1 MAIVNLCNREKKM
14 KHDIRISKIGK
25 GLAVAAAALM
35 LAGTAAQARDLTIV
49 SFGGTFQDAQREL
62 FFTPFAESLG
72 KVVLDEA
79 WEGGYGVLQ
88 AKVKA
93 GQPNWDVVQVEAEEL
108 ALGCADGIYEKLD
121 WEKLG
126 GQDSYIPGGAS
137 DCGAGHIVWSV
148 AIAYDGNKLTD
159 QQPQSWADFWDVEK
173 FPGKRGLRKSAK
185 YSMEA
190 ALMADGVPPTEV
202 YDVLSTPEGVDRAF
216 AKLDELRPNLVW
228 WEAGAQPL
236 SMLQTGDV
244 VMSSVYNGRITGL
257 NRTEGTNLKLVWGQS
272 IYAVDSWVILAG
284 AENKDAGQDFIAFA
298 NSPEN
303 LSKLPAQIAY
313 GLPVKAAAEMV
324 DAKFAPDLPTYA
336 DNLAVSLSL
345 DVDYW
350 VDNSEE
356 LTERFNAWVA
366 Q

>member
-1 MAIVNLCNREKKM
+1 M
-14 KHDIRISKIGK
+14 KHDHKLPTFGK
-25 GLAVAAAALM
+25 VLAVGAALA
-35 LAGTAAQARDLTIV
+35 LAGTAAQARDLTVV
-49 SFGGTFQDAQREL
+49 SFGGNFQDAQREL
-62 FFTPFAESLG
+62 FFKPFAEQLG
-72 KVVLDEA
+72 KPVLDEA

-93 GQPNWDVVQVEAEEL
+93 GAPNWDVVQVEAEEL

-121 WEKLG
+121 WDKLG
-126 GQDSYIPGGAS
+126 GRDRYIDGATS

-159 QQPQSWADFWDVEK
+159 VKPESWADFWDVQK
-173 FPGKRGLRKSAK
+173 IPGKRALRKSAK
-185 YSMEA
+185 YALEA
-190 ALMADGVPPTEV
+190 ALMADGVAVDEL
-202 YDVLSTPEGVDRAF
+202 YDVLATPEGVDRAF

-244 VMSSVYNGRITGL
+244 VLASVYNGRVAGL
-257 NRTEGTNLKLVWGQS
+257 NRTEGTNLQLVWNQS

-284 AENKDAGQDFIAFA
+284 AENKDDGMDFIAFA
-298 NSPEN
+298 NAPER
-303 LSKLPAQIAY
+303 LSKLPEHVAY
-313 GLPVKAAAEMV
+313 GLPVKEAAEMV
-324 DAKFAPDLPTYA
+324 PAEFAPDLPTYA
-336 DNLAVSLSL
+336 DNLAVSVNLN
-345 DVDYW
+345 VDYW

>member
-1 MAIVNLCNREKKM
+1 M
-14 KHDIRISKIGK
+14 KHDMVISKTMK
-25 GLAVAAAALM
+25 VLATAATAFVLM
-35 LAGTAAQARDLTIV
+35 GPAAQARDLTIV
-49 SFGGTFQDAQREL
+49 SFGGNFQDAQREL
-62 FFTPFAESLG
+62 FFKPFAEQLG
-72 KVVLDEA
+72 KTVLDES

-126 GQDSYIPGGAS
+126 GQDSYISGGAS

-148 AIAYDGNKLTD
+148 AIAYDGNKLTGD
-159 QQPQSWADFWDVEK
+159 QPQSWADFWDVEK
-173 FPGKRGLRKSAK
+173 FPGKRALRKSVK
-185 YSMEA
+185 YALEA
-190 ALMADGVPPTEV
+190 ALMADGVASSDV
-202 YDVLSTPEGVDRAF
+202 YATLATPEGVDRAF

-257 NRTEGTNLKLVWGQS
+257 NKTEGTNMKLVWNQS
-272 IYAVDSWVILAG
+272 IYAVDSWVVLAG
-284 AENKDAGQDFIAFA
+284 AENKDAGMDFIAFA
-298 NSPEN
+298 NAPEN

-313 GLPVKAAAEMV
+313 GLPVTAAAELV
-324 DAKFAPDLPTYA
+324 DAAFAPDLPTYP
-336 DNLAVSLSL
+336 DNLAVSLNL

>member
-1 MAIVNLCNREKKM
+1 M
-14 KHDIRISKIGK
+14 KNSGKISKFGK
-25 GLAVAAAALM
+25 VLAMGAAM
-35 LAGTAAQARDLTIV
+35 TMAGAAAQARDLTVV
-49 SFGGTFQDAQREL
+49 SFGGNFQDAQREL
-62 FFTPFAESLG
+62 FFKPFAALTG
-72 KVVLDEA
+72 KPVLDEA

-93 GQPNWDVVQVEAEEL
+93 GTPNWDVVQVEAEEL

-126 GQDSYIPGGAS
+126 GQDSYIEGGATE
-137 DCGAGHIVWSV
+137 CGAGHIVWSV
-148 AIAYDGNKLTD
+148 AIAYDGNKLTGA
-159 QQPQSWADFWDVEK
+159 QPTSWADFWDVEK
-173 FPGKRGLRKSAK
+173 IPGKRALRKSAK
-185 YSMEA
+185 YALEA
-190 ALMADGVPPTEV
+190 ALMADGVSGAEV
-202 YDVLSTPEGVDRAF
+202 YDVLATPEGVDRAF

-244 VMSSVYNGRITGL
+244 VMASVYNGRITGL
-257 NRTEGTNLKLVWGQS
+257 NRTEGTNLKLVWNQS

-284 AENKDAGQDFIAFA
+284 AENKDAGNDFIAFA
-298 NSPEN
+298 NAPEN
-303 LSKLPAQIAY
+303 LSKLPEQIAY
-313 GLPVKAAAEMV
+313 GLPVKAAAELIPAEYAV
-324 DAKFAPDLPTYA
+324 DLPTYP
-336 DNLAVSLSL
+336 DNLAVSVNL

>member
-1 MAIVNLCNREKKM
+1 MTKKT
-14 KHDIRISKIGK
+14 KAPTLRRA
-25 GLAVAAAALM
+25 LAVSTVALA
-35 LAGTAAQARDLTIV
+35 LASGAAQARDLTIV

-62 FFTPFAESLG
+62 FFKPFGEKLG
-72 KVVLDEA
+72 KPVLDEA

-88 AKVKA
+88 SKVKA

-108 ALGCADGIYEKLD
+108 ALGCADGIFEKLD
-121 WEKLG
+121 WDKLG
-126 GQDSYIPGGAS
+126 GKDSYIPGGAS

-173 FPGKRGLRKSAK
+173 FPGKRAMRKTAK
-185 YSMEA
+185 YALEA
-190 ALMADGVPPTEV
+190 ALMADGVPMAEV
-202 YDVLSTPEGVDRAF
+202 YQTLATPEGVDRAF
-216 AKLDELRPNLVW
+216 AKLDELRPNIVW

-244 VMSSVYNGRITGL
+244 VMSTVYNGRITGL
-257 NRTEGTNLKLVWGQS
+257 NRTEGTNMKLVWNES

-298 NSPEN
+298 NAPEN
-303 LSKLPAQIAY
+303 LSKLPAHIAY
-313 GLPVKAAAEMV
+313 GLPVIAAAAMV
-324 DAKFAPDLPTYA
+324 PAEFAADLPTNP
-336 DNLAVSLSL
+336 DNLAVSLNL

>member
-1 MAIVNLCNREKKM
+1 M
-14 KHDIRISKIGK
+14 KHLTHLRMA
-25 GLAVAAAALM
+25 LAAGTAALA
-35 LAGTAAQARDLTIV
+35 LAAGAAQARDLTIV

-62 FFTPFAESLG
+62 FFQPFAEKLG
-72 KVVLDEA
+72 KPVLDEA

-88 AKVKA
+88 SKVKA

-108 ALGCADGIYEKLD
+108 ALGCADGIFEKLD

-148 AIAYDGNKLTD
+148 AIAYDGNKLTEA
-159 QQPQSWADFWDVEK
+159 QPQSWADFWDVEK
-173 FPGKRGLRKSAK
+173 FPGKRGLRKTAK
-185 YSMEA
+185 YALEA
-190 ALMADGVPPTEV
+190 ALMADGVAKEDV
-202 YDVLSTPEGVDRAF
+202 YATLATPEGVDRAF
-216 AKLDELRPNLVW
+216 AKLDALREHIVW

-257 NRTEGTNLKLVWGQS
+257 NQTEGTNMKLVWNES
-272 IYAVDSWVILAG
+272 IYAVDSFVVLAG
-284 AENKDAGQDFIAFA
+284 AENKDAGMDFIAFA
-298 NSPEN
+298 NAPEN
-303 LSKLPAQIAY
+303 LSKLPAKIAY
-313 GLPVKAAAEMV
+313 GLPVKAAADMI
-324 DAKFAPDLPTYA
+324 APELGVNLPTQA
-336 DNLAVSLSL
+336 DNLAVSLNL
-345 DVDYW
+345 DVNYW

>member
-1 MAIVNLCNREKKM
+1 MKKFY
-14 KHDIRISKIGK
+14 S
-25 GLAVAAAALM
+25 LAASVAAAAM
-35 LAGTAAQARDLTIV
+35 LAGNAQARDLTVV
-49 SFGGTFQDAQREL
+49 SFGGTFQDALREL
-62 FFTPFAESLG
+62 YFQPFAEKIG
-72 KVVLDEA
+72 KPVLDEG

-121 WEKLG
+121 WDMLG
-126 GQDSYIPGGAS
+126 GRDRFIPGAAS
-137 DCGAGHIVWSV
+137 DCGAGDIVWSV
-148 AIAYDGNKLTD
+148 AIAYDGNKMTGEV
-159 QQPQSWADFWDVEK
+159 PQSWADFWDVQK

-185 YSMEA
+185 YALEA
-190 ALMADGVPPTEV
+190 ALLADGVAPDQL
-202 YDVLSTPEGVDRAF
+202 YDTLATPEGVDRAF
-216 AKLDELRPNLVW
+216 AKLDQLRPDLVW

-257 NRTEGTNLKLVWGQS
+257 NRTEGTNLKVVWNQS

-284 AENKDAGQDFIAFA
+284 AENKALAQEFIAFA
-298 NSPEN
+298 SQPE
-303 LSKLPAQIAY
+303 LMAKLPEHVAY
-313 GLPVKAAAEMV
+313 GLPVKAAADLVPAEY
-324 DAKFAPDLPTYA
+324 AADLPTSP
-336 DNLAVSLSL
+336 DNLKVAIEL

>member
-1 MAIVNLCNREKKM
+1 M
-14 KHDIRISKIGK
+14 KHLTHLRMA
-25 GLAVAAAALM
+25 LAAGTAALA
-35 LAGTAAQARDLTIV
+35 LAAGAAQARDLTIV

-62 FFTPFAESLG
+62 FFQPFAEKLG
-72 KVVLDEA
+72 KPVLDEA

-88 AKVKA
+88 SKVKA

-108 ALGCADGIYEKLD
+108 ALGCADGIFEKLD

-148 AIAYDGNKLTD
+148 AIAYDGNKLTEA
-159 QQPQSWADFWDVEK
+159 QPQSWADFWDVEK
-173 FPGKRGLRKSAK
+173 FPGKRGLRKTAK
-185 YSMEA
+185 YALEA
-190 ALMADGVPPTEV
+190 ALMADGVAKEDV
-202 YDVLSTPEGVDRAF
+202 YATLATPEGVDRAF
-216 AKLDELRPNLVW
+216 AKLDALREHIVW

-257 NRTEGTNLKLVWGQS
+257 NQTEGTNMKLVWNES
-272 IYAVDSWVILAG
+272 IYAVDSWVVLAG
-284 AENKDAGQDFIAFA
+284 AENKDAGMDFIAFA
-298 NSPEN
+298 NAPEN
-303 LSKLPAQIAY
+303 LSKLPAKIAY
-313 GLPVKAAAEMV
+313 GLPVKAAAE
-324 DAKFAPDLPTYA
+324 AIAPELGVNLPTQA
-336 DNLAVSLSL
+336 DNLAVSLNL
-345 DVDYW
+345 DVNYW

>member
-1 MAIVNLCNREKKM
+1 MTHKTQLFGLGKALAI
-14 KHDIRISKIGK
+14 G
-25 GLAVAAAALM
+25 ATAFAF
-35 LAGTAAQARDLTIV
+35 AGTAAQARDLTIV

-62 FFTPFAESLG
+62 FIKPFAAKLG
-72 KVVLDEA
+72 KPVLDEA

-126 GQDSYIPGGAS
+126 GMDSYIPGGAS
-137 DCGAGHIVWSV
+137 ECGAGHIVWSV
-148 AIAYDGNKLTD
+148 AIAYDGNKLTGE
-159 QQPQSWADFWDVEK
+159 QPTSWADFWDVEK

-185 YSMEA
+185 YSLEA
-190 ALMADGVPPTEV
+190 ALMADGVAASDV
-202 YDVLSTPEGVDRAF
+202 YATLATPEGVDRAF

-257 NRTEGTNLKLVWGQS
+257 NRAEGTNMKLVWNQS

-298 NSPEN
+298 NAPEH
-303 LSKLPAQIAY
+303 LSKLPETIAY

-324 DAKFAPDLPTYA
+324 PAEFAPDLPTYA
-336 DNLAVSLSL
+336 DNLAVSISL

-350 VDNSEE
+350 VDNSEQ
-356 LTERFNAWVA
+356 LTERFSAWVA

>member
-1 MAIVNLCNREKKM
+1 MTRNTYSTTLRRALAI
-14 KHDIRISKIGK
+14 GTTA
-25 GLAVAAAALM
+25 LA
-35 LAGTAAQARDLTIV
+35 LAGGTAQARDLTIV
-49 SFGGTFQDAQREL
+49 SFGGTYQDAQREL
-62 FFTPFAESLG
+62 FFKPFQEKLG
-72 KVVLDEA
+72 KPVLDEA

-88 AKVKA
+88 SKVKA

-108 ALGCADGIYEKLD
+108 ALGCADGIFEKLD

-159 QQPQSWADFWDVEK
+159 QQPQSWADFWDIEK
-173 FPGKRGLRKSAK
+173 FPGKRGMRKTAK
-185 YSMEA
+185 YALEA
-190 ALMADGVPPTEV
+190 ALMADGVPSDQV
-202 YDVLSTPEGVDRAF
+202 YETLATPEGVDRAF
-216 AKLDELRPNLVW
+216 AKLDELRANIVW

-244 VMSSVYNGRITGL
+244 VMSTVYNGRITGL
-257 NRTEGTNLKLVWGQS
+257 NRTEGTNMKLVWNES

-298 NSPEN
+298 NAPEN
-303 LSKLPAQIAY
+303 LSRLPAHIAY
-313 GLPVKAAAEMV
+313 GLPVIEAAAMV
-324 DAKFAPDLPTYA
+324 PAEFGADLPTNPE
-336 DNLAVSLSL
+336 NLAVALNL

>member
-1 MAIVNLCNREKKM
+1 MKPNMHLKTLWQTLAIGTV
-14 KHDIRISKIGK
+14 
-25 GLAVAAAALM
+25 AVA
-35 LAGTAAQARDLTIV
+35 LATGAAQARDLTVV

-62 FFTPFAESLG
+62 FIKPFSEKLG
-72 KVVLDEA
+72 APVLDEA

-88 AKVKA
+88 SKVKA

-108 ALGCADGIYEKLD
+108 VLGCADGIFEKLD

-126 GQDSYIPGGAS
+126 GQDSYIPGGAN

-148 AIAYDGNKLTD
+148 AIAYDGNKLTEK
-159 QQPQSWADFWDVEK
+159 QPQSWADFWDVET
-173 FPGKRGLRKSAK
+173 FPGKRGLRKTAK
-185 YSMEA
+185 YALEA
-190 ALMADGVPPTEV
+190 ALMADGVPADQV
-202 YDVLSTPEGVDRAF
+202 YATLATPEGVDRAF
-216 AKLDELRPNLVW
+216 AKLEELRPHLIW

-257 NRTEGTNLKLVWGQS
+257 NKAEGTNMKLVWNES
-272 IYAVDSWVILAG
+272 IYAVDSWVVLAG
-284 AENKDAGQDFIAFA
+284 AENKEAGMDFIAFA
-298 NSPEN
+298 NAPEN

-324 DAKFAPDLPTYA
+324 AAEFAPDLPTYA
-336 DNLAVSLSL
+336 DNLAVSLNL